1 MSNAEWPVDGGNS
14 VSEPIP
20 EQPIAQ
26 KSLPSIPPI
35 PAISAT
41 ADLPDESSP
50 QENSPGDDSGNVVD
64 LEAVRAKID
73 ELTLKFET
81 PVRSGNA
88 QPVGLGLQPP
98 EHFDA
103 NDLLKAA
110 LKPINWQVENL
121 WTEKA
126 KILLA
131 SEPKAGKT
139 FCVCDFAISLAQG
152 AQVWEGLKVVQPG
165 PVGIIAAED
174 DEGEIGRRLHR
185 MCRAKGLLLGDL
197 PIHWWPGDRIR
208 LNRARDIDWIRQ
220 QIAKYNIKLMIY
232 DPMARLMDG
241 DENSKECVSGV
252 LSPASE
258 IVKRDGCSI
267 MVVHHLGKD
276 DPERPKTLAQR
287 VRGSSDIR
295 SWYTTGIFLTG
306 SLENGRIGVELEQ
319 RTSGKIRGSFNVRAV
334 EKEEESVYGLGTI
347 RLVANLSEGRGQG
360 ESSNQQMIDNAAE
373 RILQLVENK
382 GTYGLTTSEIA
393 INLGIGRTL
402 MNAALKKLI
411 REEFKVAFEEAKDI
425 PDNKVLVA
433 LNANPRSGRRTA
445 VPSREQVQKEQEEPD
460 PQPDLFANRS
470 RPSVPSPEPDAA
482 EDADQDAQ
490 AAFKTDSG
498 DIFS

>member
-1 MSNAEWPVDGGNS
+1 MSNAEWPVDGENS
-14 VSEPIP
+14 SPETIP
-20 EQPIAQ
+20 GQPVTQ
-26 KSLPSIPPI
+26 PRSPTIPPI
-35 PAISAT
+35 PAISEGE
-41 ADLPDESSP
+41 ADGDESSP
-50 QENSPGDDSGNVVD
+50 GGNPSPDDSSNVVD
-64 LEAVRAKID
+64 LDAVRAKID
-73 ELTLKFET
+73 ELTLKYET
-81 PVRSGNA
+81 PVRSGSA
-88 QPVGLGLQPP
+88 QPVGLGLEPP

-121 WTEKA
+121 WTENA

-152 AQVWEGLKVVQPG
+152 AQVWEGLKVVKPG
-165 PVGIIAAED
+165 AVGIIAAED

-185 MCRAKGLLLGDL
+185 MCRAKGILLGDL

-220 QIAKYNIKLMIY
+220 QIRKYDIKLMIY

-252 LSPASE
+252 LTPASE
-258 IVKRDGCSI
+258 IVKRDKCSI

-347 RLVANLSEGRGQG
+347 KLVANLSEGRGAG

-373 RILQLVENK
+373 KILQLVENK
-382 GTYGLTTSEIA
+382 GAFGLTTSEIA
-393 INLGIGRTL
+393 INLGIGKTL

-433 LNANPRSGRRTA
+433 LNAQPRTRSRRQE
-445 VPSREQVQKEQEEPD
+445 VPSREQVQEERQQSQQAELFPPVEPD
-460 PQPDLFANRS
+460 P
-470 RPSVPSPEPDAA
+470 A

-490 AAFKTDSG
+490 AALAPDAG